1 MRRIFIAFL
10 FVIGFVSNLFAQY
23 KLQFES
29 FSEDT
34 KTIEARRRGKL
45 DQNGEPT
52 AILKI
57 QIPMLQDAVVSSPLK
72 VGDEDY
78 TPGEL
83 VVYLG
88 EGSKRITVKHP
99 DFESFEYD
107 FPFPLKGKS
116 TYNLVLKLPEDYISA
131 GEVSVKLNCNVL
143 KATLNLENK
152 ETYHTENGQ
161 FLLRLKP
168 GVYAYQLS
176 SPVAGYQDL
185 TGTLTITDDDLKN
198 SGRVDEYLQMQSTK
212 KSNLHITTV
221 ENSVVKIDG
230 KVADKNK
237 GVISLPLGRH
247 YVEVESSGY
256 KKSYAIDLIKDNEYL
271 DADIRVP
278 LTIVSPVKAEFSIKP
293 VGDAV
298 KPSLA
303 KFKAGQKV
311 RILGT
316 YEVTAKAK
324 GYPDKVFEVTAF
336 PDNDEIRM
344 SVPMISKA
352 HMLQNG
358 IATKQD
364 IKKAANEYQKL
375 IAAGDDVAMWEY
387 GKILMDSN
395 GEARGSQLI
404 KRAAEMGNPD
414 AAVYCATKF
423 CNGDAEMMKSYLQKA
438 LDGGDKS
445 AHQKLGDIY
454 YVLLSVKGGKENAEK
469 AFAEYALYNSSY
481 SRIRR
486 AKIALHN
493 PDMVGVEPSDIID
506 LLKSI
511 DKSDSNYSFA
521 QQVLGDMAYHGY
533 GMKKS
538 IPKAI
543 EYWSQ
548 ANISSLT
555 QDNLIVM
562 GWNHRNDDQLEKYV
576 ERINLTGYNKN
587 INIEVGDKE
596 EFIDLVN
603 IFTIFGQKLDTKK
616 NVELAFKILEK
627 AYELGDRSAVT
638 LSYLGKYYKEGKVTT
653 KNEATAKKYLQMAI
667 DRHDHVKSMRWLG
680 NIYENEE
687 NYVNA
692 AKYYK
697 MAIDKNDSAAK
708 GYYANLIYNTE
719 GKKSYSQAEKLW
731 TEAAEAGHQPS
742 IDSLITY
749 YEKVV
754 KNPTKAAYWKK
765 QKNIKAH

>member
-1 MRRIFIAFL
+1 MRRIFIALL
-10 FVIGFVSNLFAQY
+10 FAIGFVSNILAQY

-34 KTIEARRRGKL
+34 KTVEARRRGKL

-88 EGSKRITVKHP
+88 DGSKRITVKHP

-107 FPFPLKGKS
+107 FPSPLKGKS
-116 TYNLVLKLPEDYISA
+116 TYKLILKLPEDYISA

-143 KATLNLENK
+143 KATLCLENK

-176 SPVAGYQDL
+176 SPLAGYQDL

-256 KKSYAIDLIKDNEYL
+256 KRSYPIDLIKDNEYL

-293 VGDAV
+293 TGDAV
-298 KPSLA
+298 KPSVA

-352 HMLQNG
+352 RMLQNG

-375 IAAGDDVAMWEY
+375 IAEGDDVAMWEY

-423 CNGDAEMMKSYLQKA
+423 CNGDADMMKSYLQKA

-486 AKIALHN
+486 AKIALNN
-493 PDMVGVEPSDIID
+493 PDMVGIDPSDIID

-511 DKSDSNYSFA
+511 DKSDANYSFA
-521 QQVLGDMAYHGY
+521 QQVLGDMAYRGY
-533 GMKKS
+533 GMKKNTQ
-538 IPKAI
+538 KAI
-543 EYWSQ
+543 EYWSN
-548 ANISSLT
+548 ATPAHLT
-555 QDNLIVM
+555 QDDLLIMSAYNMNNENFDRCLSLIDVDAIKKDYLVHEGISM
-562 GWNHRNDDQLEKYV
+562 
-576 ERINLTGYNKN
+576 ITFLTT
-587 INIEVGDKE
+587 V
-596 EFIDLVN
+596 
-603 IFTIFGQKLDTKK
+603 GQKLDQQDV
-616 NVELAFKILEK
+616 NQAFRFLKK
-627 AYELGDRSAVT
+627 AYDLGDRSAVT
-638 LSYLGKYYKEGKVTT
+638 LSHLGKYYKDGKGVN
-653 KNEATAKKYLQMAI
+653 KDAVQAKKYLKMAI
-667 DRHDHVKSMRWLG
+667 DNHKHVPSMRWLG
-680 NIYENEE
+680 NIYENEK
-687 NYVNA
+687 NYTLA
-692 AKYYK
+692 EQYYK
-697 MAIDKNDSAAK
+697 QAIAENDELAK
-708 GYYANLIYNTE
+708 GYYATLIYNQ
-719 GKKSYSQAEKLW
+719 GKENYPLAEKLW
-731 TEAAEAGHQPS
+731 TEAAEAGHKQS
-742 IDSLITY
+742 IRNLITY
-749 YEKVV
+749 YEKVA
-754 KNPTKAAYWKK
+754 KNPSKASYWKK
-765 QKNIKAH
+765 KL

>member
-1 MRRIFIAFL
+1 MRRILIAFL
-10 FVIGFVSNLFAQY
+10 FAIGFVSTIFAQY
-23 KLQFES
+23 RLQFES

-107 FPFPLKGKS
+107 FPYPLKGKS

-143 KATLNLENK
+143 KATLSLDNK
-152 ETYHTENGQ
+152 ETFHTENGQ

-176 SPVAGYQDL
+176 TPLAGYEEL
-185 TGTLTITDDDLKN
+185 SGTLNITDDDLKN

-212 KSNLHITTV
+212 KSNLHITTA
-221 ENSVVKIDG
+221 ENSVVRIDG
-230 KVADKNK
+230 KVPDKNK

-256 KKSYAIDLIKDNEYL
+256 KRSYSIDLIKDNEYL

-278 LTIVSPVKAEFSIKP
+278 LTIVSPVKAEFTIKP
-293 VGDAV
+293 IGDAV
-298 KPSLA
+298 KPSLV
-303 KFKAGQKV
+303 KFKAGEKV
-311 RILGT
+311 RVLGT

-352 HMLQNG
+352 HMLQYG
-358 IATKQD
+358 IGTKQD
-364 IKKAANEYQKL
+364 IKKATNEYQKL
-375 IAAGDDVAMWEY
+375 IAAGDDVAMLEY
-387 GKILMDSN
+387 GKILMNSN

-404 KRAAEMGNPD
+404 KKSAELGNPD

-423 CNGDAEMMKSYLQKA
+423 CNGNADMMKNYLQTA

-454 YVLLSVKGGKENAEK
+454 YVLSTVKGDKANAEK

-486 AKIALHN
+486 AQIALHN
-493 PDMVGVEPSDIID
+493 PDMIGIDPSEIID
-506 LLKSI
+506 LLESI
-511 DKSDSNYSFA
+511 DSSDANYSFA
-521 QQVLGDMAYHGY
+521 QQVLGDIAYRGY
-533 GMKKS
+533 GMPKS
-538 IPKAI
+538 TQKAI
-543 EYWSQ
+543 NYWSNVSP
-548 ANISSLT
+548 AHLT
-555 QDNLIVM
+555 QDDILIMSVCNM
-562 GWNHRNDDQLEKYV
+562 NHQDVDRYLSY
-576 ERINLTGYNKN
+576 
-587 INIEVGDKE
+587 
-596 EFIDLVN
+596 IDLNAIKEDYLVHDG
-603 IFTIFGQKLDTKK
+603 ISMITFLTKVGQKLDQRDV
-616 NVELAFKILEK
+616 NQAFRFLKK
-627 AYELGDRSAVT
+627 AYDLGDRSAIT
-638 LSYLGKYYKEGKVTT
+638 LSYLGKYYKDGKGVN
-653 KNEATAKKYLQMAI
+653 KDATQAKKYLQMAI
-667 DRHDHVKSMRWLG
+667 ESHKHVPSMRWLG
-680 NIYENEE
+680 NIYENEKDYTLAE
-687 NYVNA
+687 
-692 AKYYK
+692 KYYK
-697 MAIDKNDSAAK
+697 QAIAQNDEMAK
-708 GYYANLIYNTE
+708 GYYATLIYNK
-719 GKKSYSQAEKLW
+719 GKENYPLAEKLW
-731 TEAAEAGHQPS
+731 TEAAEAGHKQS
-742 IDSLITY
+742 IRNLITY
-749 YEKVV
+749 YEKVA
-754 KNPTKAAYWKK
+754 KNPSKASYWKK
-765 QKNIKAH
+765 KL